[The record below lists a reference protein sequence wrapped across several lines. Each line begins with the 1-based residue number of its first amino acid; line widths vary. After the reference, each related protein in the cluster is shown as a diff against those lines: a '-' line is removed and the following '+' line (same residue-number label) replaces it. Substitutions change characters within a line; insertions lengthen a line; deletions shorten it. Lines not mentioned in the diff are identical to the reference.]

1 VLQRGDAQSFTQWRN
16 LHFADPDARANPNI
30 SGPSVIDPADGIAHL
45 MRYAHGI
52 APGEPI
58 APWLPRM
65 SQSNQDGMVFRF
77 RYDSN
82 KSGIAWIV
90 RSSRDLNDW
99 SNSVFDSRTQTP
111 PAVTTD
117 GWTELV
123 VPQAETEHFFR
134 LEVRELP

>member
-1 VLQRGDAQSFTQWRN
+1 MIR
-16 LHFADPDARANPNI
+16 
-30 SGPSVIDPADGIAHL
+30 
-45 MRYAHGI
+45 
-52 APGEPI
+52 
-58 APWLPRM
+58 
-65 SQSNQDGMVFRF
+65 SNQDGIAFRF

-82 KSGIAWIV
+82 KAGIAWIV